1 MDDSVANVSKS
12 TEAKGTATTEVVDL
26 PDNVIR
32 IDRLTKRYGD
42 VTAVDRLDLRVRKG
56 EVFGLLGPN
65 GAGKTSTILTL
76 LGLIE
81 PTSGSVRV
89 LGMNPA
95 KDAIKIK
102 QRVGYVPDSVG
113 FYPSMTGRENLR
125 YTARLNGLKDAED
138 RIADALEQVGLTEA
152 ADRRAGGY
160 SRGMLQ
166 RLGIADA
173 LVKNPQVMILD
184 EPTIAIDPEGVK
196 LVLNLIRR
204 LRDERGMTVL
214 LSSHLLYQVQEV
226 CDRVGIF
233 VRGRLVA
240 VGSVEELAQRLAQG
254 RTVTE
259 IAVADDVDLA
269 ARRIAKLDSVQQVDR
284 EGDLIVAVCT
294 ADVRGKIAET
304 LVGAG
309 HTLLHLRQR
318 SSHLDEIYHRYF
330 HEQVN

>member
-152 ADRRAGGY
+152 ADRR
-160 SRGMLQ
+160 
-166 RLGIADA
+166 
-173 LVKNPQVMILD
+173 
-184 EPTIAIDPEGVK
+184 
-196 LVLNLIRR
+196 
-204 LRDERGMTVL
+204 
-214 LSSHLLYQVQEV
+214 
-226 CDRVGIF
+226 
-233 VRGRLVA
+233 
-240 VGSVEELAQRLAQG
+240 
-254 RTVTE
+254 
-259 IAVADDVDLA
+259 
-269 ARRIAKLDSVQQVDR
+269 
-284 EGDLIVAVCT
+284 
-294 ADVRGKIAET
+294 
-304 LVGAG
+304 
-309 HTLLHLRQR
+309 
-318 SSHLDEIYHRYF
+318 
-330 HEQVN
+330 